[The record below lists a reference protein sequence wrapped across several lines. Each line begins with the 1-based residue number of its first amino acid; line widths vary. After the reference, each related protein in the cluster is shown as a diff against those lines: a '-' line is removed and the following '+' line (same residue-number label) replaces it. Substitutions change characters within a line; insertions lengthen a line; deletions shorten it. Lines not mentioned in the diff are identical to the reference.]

1 MVDRTVSFTGQV
13 PLNNENFL
21 MPQRFGMVGTAM
33 LAEAT
38 LGRATSIDGL
48 IVSPTT
54 PASLAIRVD
63 AGQIYQMA
71 SLDPS
76 AYGSLPADT
85 QHSILKQGVLM
96 DPATL
101 AISPPGT
108 VGYAQW
114 YLVQVAF
121 QERDAG
127 AVILPYY
134 NADNPSQALSGPNNS
149 GNQQYTER
157 RGVAV
162 VQLKAGTPG
171 PNGSHT
177 RPAADPGWVGLAWVN
192 AIQGVS
198 SIQAQHIFPVPD
210 VPRTR
215 VKLPQID
222 RAIGFNYT
230 VVRASMA
237 LTPEHAGVVVVDSG
251 ALSGSIDVTL
261 PPAGS
266 IPGIPLRM
274 TFISRNITP
283 TTRTGVQPICRIL
296 PAAGNT
302 TEVPLSVYTNDVVSL
317 ISDGS
322 SRWHWV
328 GTRNQQ
334 GTIAYWSGS
343 LSIPSGVET
352 FISYSTVQD
361 QSPWFNPS
369 FPTDLLCPYDFARV
383 RVTAGVVFQPNATGL
398 RRARV
403 LINSNNR
410 AGAPWASAPATPGGD
425 FHGISLAGGEMYLFK
440 NDKLQLAV
448 FQNSG
453 GPLSTLDGLA
463 WLALEVLQ

>member
-1 MVDRTVSFTGQV
+1 MTDRTVSYTGQI
-13 PLNNENFL
+13 PLNDENFL
-21 MPQRFGMVGTAM
+21 RPQRFGMVGDAM

-48 IVSPTT
+48 VVNPTT
-54 PASLAIRVD
+54 PNSLAIRIE

-71 SLDPS
+71 SLDAS

-121 QERDAG
+121 QERDGG

-162 VQLKAGTPG
+162 VQLKAGAPA

-215 VKLPQID
+215 IKLPQID
-222 RAIGFNYT
+222 RAIGFAYT
-230 VVRASMA
+230 VVRAPTT
-237 LTPEHAGVVVVDSG
+237 LTPEQSGVVVVDAG
-251 ALSGSIDVTL
+251 ALSGNIDVTL
-261 PPAGS
+261 PRAGS

-274 TFISRNITP
+274 TFMSRNLTP
-283 TTRTGVQPICRIL
+283 TTRRGQQPVCRIL
-296 PAAGNT
+296 PAAGDAT
-302 TEVPLSVYTNDVVSL
+302 DAPLNVYTNDVVNL
-317 ISDGS
+317 VSDGANK
-322 SRWHWV
+322 WHWI
-328 GTRNQQ
+328 GTRNQL
-334 GTIAYWSGS
+334 GVLAYYGPA
-343 LSIPSGVET
+343 LSIPSGVAT
-352 FISYSTVQD
+352 LVSFSTANEF
-361 QSPWFNPS
+361 SGWFDAS
-369 FPTDLLCPYDFARV
+369 FPTNIRCPSDFGRV
-383 RVTAGVVFQPNATGL
+383 RVNAGVVFGANATGR
-398 RRARV
+398 RRARIIV
-403 LINSNNR
+403 NGGAR
-410 AGAPWASAPATPGGD
+410 AGTPWMSAPAVGGGD
-425 FHGISLAGGEMYLFK
+425 YNAFSLAGGELYLFEG
-440 NDKLQLAV
+440 DIIHFEV
-448 FQNSG
+448 FQDSG
-453 GPLSTLDGLA
+453 GPLDLLAGLTWVA
-463 WLALEVLQ
+463 VEVLQ